1 MNIALI
7 NGSPKAERKSNS
19 AILLRFLKS
28 KLNSDGLVA
37 SYHFNRPGNSEYFQE
52 LCGMDT
58 LVLSFPLYAD
68 AIPSHFFRTMVEFE
82 AYRNRVKP
90 QREIW
95 VYVLMN
101 NGFYEGRQCGTA
113 LRIVRHWC
121 RRAGLVYAQGAAAGA
136 GETLRFLKKTPLG
149 HGPLE
154 NLGRAVTTLAS
165 NIMERKRG
173 DDILFSPNMP
183 RFFWQFMANK
193 VFWLPAAKKNGL
205 SRKDIYR
212 AAAPR

>member
-7 NGSPKAERKSNS
+7 NGSPRAERKSNS

-28 KLNSDGLVA
+28 KLGNDSPVA

-68 AIPSHFFRTMVEFE
+68 AIPSHFFQIMVEFA
-82 AYRNRVKP
+82 AYRNRANL
-90 QREIW
+90 QQEIL

-101 NGFYEGRQCGTA
+101 NGFYEGRQCNTA
-113 LRIVRHWC
+113 LRIVRNWC
-121 RRAGLVYAQGAAAGA
+121 RRAGLVYAQGAATGA
-136 GETLRFLKKTPLG
+136 GETLGFLKQTPLG
-149 HGPLE
+149 HGPLG
-154 NLGRAVTTLAS
+154 NLGKAVTALAL
-165 NIMERKRG
+165 NIMERKKG

-183 RFFWQFMANK
+183 RSFWQFMANR

-205 SRKDIYR
+205 NRKDIYR
-212 AAAPR
+212 ATAPE